1 MLGRLAER
9 SGELDHIRRLKCA
22 AISLLVGAFVAGC
35 GGSNEN
41 DAAAPT
47 TNEIGPVHVHGL
59 GVNPADQALY
69 VATHTGLYR
78 IPEGESEASR
88 VGDNYQD
95 TMGFT
100 VVGPD
105 HFLGSGHPDARTDL
119 PPFLGLIESD
129 VAGEK
134 WKSVSLL
141 GRADFHVLEAAGER
155 VYGFGSDFKTRREQF
170 LVSDDGGSQWQSRDF
185 PESLISLA
193 INPDDPKQLIA
204 SSQNRLFESDDAGKS
219 WQSLD
224 GEPGLLAWP
233 TVNSRYVID
242 KDGTVSVS
250 DAVTSDWREV
260 GGLGAAPAAFEAE
273 SAGALFAALHD
284 GSIVQSSDGGQ
295 TWELRSKP

>member
-1 MLGRLAER
+1 MLGRFAER
-9 SGELDHIRRLKCA
+9 SGERDHVRHLKCA
-22 AISLLVGAFVAGC
+22 AILLLLSAVAVGC

-69 VATHTGLYR
+69 VATHTGLFR

-119 PPFLGLIESD
+119 PPYLGLIESD
-129 VAGEK
+129 DAGAR
-134 WKSVSLL
+134 WKSISLL
-141 GRADFHVLEAAGER
+141 GRADFHVLEAAGKR
-155 VYGFGSDFKTRREQF
+155 VYGFGSDFKSRREQF
-170 LVSDDGGSQWQSRDF
+170 LVSDDGGSRWQSRDI

-193 INPDDPKQLIA
+193 INPNDSEQLIA

-233 TVNSRYVID
+233 KVDSRYLID
-242 KDGTVSVS
+242 NEGTVFVS

-260 GGLGAAPAAFEAE
+260 GGAGEAPATFEAE
-273 SAGALFAALHD
+273 SASALFTALHD
-284 GSIVQSSDGGQ
+284 GSIVESSDGGE